1 MDKKYILQE
10 IRHTAQENGGTPLG
24 VQRFSRA
31 ERAERKGSGFFVA
44 LEVGVWREPS
54 SNPSIDE

>member
-10 IRHTAQENGGTPLG
+10 ISHTAQENGGTPLG

-31 ERAERKGSGFFVA
+31 EKAERKGSFFA